1 MKMTDGKIWEIMLK
15 LKAFTPWMVL
25 KELNPPKYLKQ
36 YAKEKIRS
44 LIASQVKAGIL
55 QVLNEDPPV
64 FGFPEEDVEK
74 VMRKCGICGRKFIPT
89 QHSDQYCSDECEKE
103 YRKRFLERMRREKG
117 MEERRRYQP
126 WEEEIIWETLS
137 RNGCKSAILQ
147 ELGKRLNRHPE
158 AIKSK
163 FKKMR
168 QRTKSRR

>member
-1 MKMTDGKIWEIMLK
+1 VTDGQIWTIMLK
-15 LKAFTPWMVL
+15 LRVFMPWQIL

-55 QVLNEDPPV
+55 QVLNENPPV
-64 FGFPEEDVEK
+64 FGFPGESVEK
-74 VMRKCGICGRKFIPT
+74 ATRRCKICGKKFIPT
-89 QHSDQYCSDECEKE
+89 QDSDQHCSNECERE
-103 YRKRFLERMRREKG
+103 YRKRFLEKMRREKG
-117 MEERRRYQP
+117 MEERRRYEK
-126 WEEEIIWETLS
+126 WEEELIWETLS
-137 RNGCKSAILQ
+137 KHGCKSAILQ
-147 ELGKRLNRHPE
+147 ELAKRLNRHPQ